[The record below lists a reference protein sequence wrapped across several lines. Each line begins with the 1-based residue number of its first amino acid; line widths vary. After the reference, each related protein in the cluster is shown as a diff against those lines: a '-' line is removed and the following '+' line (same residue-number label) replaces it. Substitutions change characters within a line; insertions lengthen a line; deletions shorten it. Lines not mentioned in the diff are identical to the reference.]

1 MTVIRYSK
9 AFKMQAVREVETGQ
23 NCARAVERKYGI
35 KGNGTVTG
43 WVRQLGSGKYGKIIR
58 VEEPDEISEACRLRR
73 QLQLTK
79 GALADAHIELVLEKA
94 FLRVACEQL
103 DQTVEGFKKKARW
116 PAAHQ
121 AVECHPELSVV
132 ALCELA
138 QMTPQNYYA
147 RRSVR
152 NRQEVD
158 LGLVLA
164 LVKAER
170 EQQPRLGVRK
180 LYHLIAPELKAA
192 GIKLGRDRLFKE
204 LGQAGW
210 LVARKPSEWP
220 KTTQVDPNLPVFKN
234 LVKRLVATGPNQVW
248 VADITYIRTQEAFL
262 YLGLITDRWSR
273 KIVGYHLGETLETKQ
288 VLKAL
293 VMALQGLKGS
303 ERPIH
308 HSDRGCQYASHAYVR
323 AVQQAGLTMS
333 MTEKNHSAE
342 NALAERVN
350 GILKQE
356 YWLDA
361 HFENGR
367 HARQATAHGIC
378 LYNTRRPHT
387 ALKLATP
394 EQVHSAGNN

>member
-1 MTVIRYSK
+1 
-9 AFKMQAVREVETGQ
+9 
-23 NCARAVERKYGI
+23 
-35 KGNGTVTG
+35 
-43 WVRQLGSGKYGKIIR
+43 
-58 VEEPDEISEACRLRR
+58 
-73 QLQLTK
+73 
-79 GALADAHIELVLEKA
+79 
-94 FLRVACEQL
+94 
-103 DQTVEGFKKKARW
+103 
-116 PAAHQ
+116 
-121 AVECHPELSVV
+121 LSVV

-147 RRSVR
+147 RRSAR
-152 NRQEVD
+152 SRQEVD
-158 LGLVLA
+158 LGLALA

-170 EQQPRLGVRK
+170 EEQPRLGVRK

-192 GIKLGRDRLFKE
+192 GVKLGRDRLFKE
-204 LGQAGW
+204 LGKVGW

-234 LVKRLVATGPNQVW
+234 LIKRLAATGPNQVW

-293 VMALQGLKGS
+293 VMALKGLKGS

-361 HFENGR
+361 NFENGC
-367 HARQATAHGIC
+367 HARQATAHGIRM
-378 LYNTRRPHT
+378 YNTRRPHT

>member
-1 MTVIRYSK
+1 
-9 AFKMQAVREVETGQ
+9 
-23 NCARAVERKYGI
+23 
-35 KGNGTVTG
+35 
-43 WVRQLGSGKYGKIIR
+43 
-58 VEEPDEISEACRLRR
+58 
-73 QLQLTK
+73 
-79 GALADAHIELVLEKA
+79 
-94 FLRVACEQL
+94 
-103 DQTVEGFKKKARW
+103 
-116 PAAHQ
+116 
-121 AVECHPELSVV
+121 LSVV

-152 NRQEVD
+152 HRQEVD
-158 LGLVLA
+158 LGLALA
-164 LVKAER
+164 LVQAER

-180 LYHLIAPELKAA
+180 LYHLIAPELNAA
-192 GIKLGRDRLFKE
+192 GVKLGRDRLFKE
-204 LGQAGW
+204 LGKVGW

-234 LVKRLVATGPNQVW
+234 LIKRLAATGPNQVW
-248 VADITYIRTQEAFL
+248 VADITYIRTQESFM

-273 KIVGYHLGETLETKQ
+273 KIVGYHLGETLETEQ

-293 VMALQGLKGS
+293 VMALKGLQGS

-361 HFENGR
+361 NFESGR

-394 EQVHSAGNN
+394 DQVHSAGNN

>member
-1 MTVIRYSK
+1 
-9 AFKMQAVREVETGQ
+9 
-23 NCARAVERKYGI
+23 
-35 KGNGTVTG
+35 
-43 WVRQLGSGKYGKIIR
+43 
-58 VEEPDEISEACRLRR
+58 
-73 QLQLTK
+73 
-79 GALADAHIELVLEKA
+79 
-94 FLRVACEQL
+94 
-103 DQTVEGFKKKARW
+103 
-116 PAAHQ
+116 
-121 AVECHPELSVV
+121 LSVV
-132 ALCELA
+132 ALCELV

-192 GIKLGRDRLFKE
+192 GVKLGRDRLFKE
-204 LGQAGW
+204 LGKAGW

-234 LVKRLVATGPNQVW
+234 LVKRLVASGPNQVW

-293 VMALQGLKGS
+293 VMALKGLKGS